1 MSHSQI
7 TTEEKIHCLETIL
20 KSKAFKSDSTY
31 RKILCYYMEN
41 LQNNSDTYFSETS
54 IALDALDKDLEFNPY
69 YDSSVRVAMHRLRN
83 LLVNYY
89 AKNGKDDVI
98 KIHIPIGD
106 YNPFFYKETKKSDSA
121 DYCIK
126 MIKAA
131 IFQIEYT
138 LTDHSVEL
146 YSYVIQTNTDCLKK
160 NFRKYHSY
168 STVFGFLHYPLI
180 LNKRL
185 PVEENNLDEIA
196 YSIYRNNPDDVLA
209 LILKTY
215 YCFYRRDYKE
225 ASILSQKAF
234 TLAKDQRSQGSALV
248 LHILSGFFNEPIVE
262 VFYELQKSYTQHP
275 PYWFLVNLVMS
286 LKNNQI
292 SDAYEYVK
300 RFNAIPSKLSQA
312 VYLSVKRKVKKLS
325 KPEMQYIEDNPSD
338 FSKDYLSYFLSSVI
352 DSIF

>member
-7 TTEEKIHCLETIL
+7 TTEEKIHCLETII

-31 RKILCYYMEN
+31 RKILCYYKEN
-41 LQNNSDTYFSETS
+41 LHNNSDTYFSETS

-83 LLVNYY
+83 LLMKYY

-126 MIKAA
+126 MLKAA

-146 YSYVIQTNTDCLKK
+146 YNFVIRTNADCLKE
-160 NFRKYHSY
+160 NFRKYHYY
-168 STVFGFLHYPLI
+168 STVFSFLHDPLI

-185 PVEENNLDEIA
+185 TVEENSLEEMATNIFK
-196 YSIYRNNPDDVLA
+196 NNRDDVLA
-209 LILKTY
+209 LILQTY
-215 YCFYRRDYKE
+215 YCFYRRDYRE

-234 TLAKDQRSQGSALV
+234 ILANDQRSKGSAMV
-248 LHILSGFFNEPIVE
+248 FHILSGFFKEDVIDSY
-262 VFYELQKSYTQHP
+262 YELQKTYNQHP
-275 PYWFLVNLVMS
+275 PYWFLVNIVIS
-286 LKNNQI
+286 IKNNQI

-312 VYLSVKRKVKKLS
+312 VYLIVKRKVKELS
-325 KPEMQYIEDNPSD
+325 EPERQYIEDNPSD

-352 DSIF
+352 DLIL